1 MRRIATAD
9 GASLLIVTQQ
19 AVYQEPPDKSRSLL
33 RPGELARVAGEGKPA
48 HAPTPGGE
56 AQHVS
61 FCIFAPRGSEPMKEN
76 KAATPGR
83 SKAGAPVRRRT
94 KQSDSQSAQ
103 TSAKTVAEAAAST
116 SATVGVTE
124 SAEADLILISHEIS
138 RELYLDLCSQ
148 LDGRPKAKACTIFL
162 TTYGG
167 DPHAGFRIARCLR
180 HHYERVRLVV
190 PYFCKSAGT
199 LIAIGADE
207 LAIGDRGELG
217 PLDIQIA
224 NPSEI
229 FERSSG
235 LDLTA
240 AMEFAMGHVQTIF
253 RSSII
258 DIRRNTRLSTKLAGD
273 LATKLAIGMVEP
285 IYQQIDPVRLG
296 ETQRAMKVTNEYGKR
311 LNEHTKVL
319 KAGALNKLVG
329 GYPAHGFVID
339 RKEAKNLFTS
349 VEAPT
354 ELEVKICTDAWDIAF
369 RAEGSTCVVIFGENR
384 AKALK
389 ELEHGNENAS
399 SVGKAGPGPRGG
411 SAAIHAAI
419 ILSGHSAAG
428 LPAVPVPE
436 GG

>member
-1 MRRIATAD
+1 
-9 GASLLIVTQQ
+9 
-19 AVYQEPPDKSRSLL
+19 
-33 RPGELARVAGEGKPA
+33 
-48 HAPTPGGE
+48 
-56 AQHVS
+56 
-61 FCIFAPRGSEPMKEN
+61 MKEN

-83 SKAGAPVRRRT
+83 SKAAAPIRRRT
-94 KQSDSQSAQ
+94 KRAAGPADQ
-103 TSAKTVAEAAAST
+103 TSAPASADQEAAEAVVSL
-116 SATVGVTE
+116 TE
-124 SAEADLILISHEIS
+124 NPKTDLILISHEIS
-138 RELYLDLCSQ
+138 RELYLELCSQ
-148 LDGRPKAKACTIFL
+148 LHGRPRAKACTIFL

-339 RKEAKNLFTS
+339 RKEAKNLFSS
-349 VEAPT
+349 VESPT
-354 ELEVKICTDAWDIAF
+354 EYEVKICTNAWDIAF
-369 RAEGSTCVVIFGENR
+369 QAEGSMCIVLFSEVR

-389 ELEHGNENAS
+389 ELEHGNENAAADA
-399 SVGKAGPGPRGG
+399 KAGEEPHGDV
-411 SAAIHAAI
+411 AAIHAAI
-419 ILSGHSAAG
+419 LQYGHPAAR
-428 LPAVPVPE
+428 LPTVPVPE